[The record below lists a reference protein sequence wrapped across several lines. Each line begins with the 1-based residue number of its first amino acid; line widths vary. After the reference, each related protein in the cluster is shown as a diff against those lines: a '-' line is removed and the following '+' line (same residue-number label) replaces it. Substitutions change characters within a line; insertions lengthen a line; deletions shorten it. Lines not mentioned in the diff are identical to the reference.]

1 MGGPFAF
8 KAAIIF
14 LFILILTVPES
25 TSGEGNS
32 TNEKR
37 RQPNVVILFAD
48 NLAYDD
54 VGTFQTKSSNNKLRS
69 RTPRTDALATQGLK
83 LLHWNSPA
91 VLCSASR
98 AALLTGKYP
107 VRTGVYPRVF
117 EPDAQHGL
125 LANETTL
132 ADYLQQEGY
141 ATKLVGKWHLGSR
154 PGYLPIDRGFDEWF
168 GIPYHMSGGS
178 LDGHVC
184 GQERDPNGTL
194 WLPLFDGRDIV
205 EQPVDLSNLAPRY
218 VEEAKKFILEHASSS
233 DDKKQQPFF
242 LYMAFSHVHQL
253 CAPRFAECQW
263 ASSHFSRDD
272 KFAADYGDA
281 VEEMDW
287 ILGQVINALDEA
299 GVGDDTLVIFTSDN
313 GPWTAEQSCAGSKG
327 PFKGTWLKEN
337 VDDDCTACP
346 SEYKPSPLPGKKR
359 RCVYP
364 GTNYEVMGVPCGED
378 SGLGSAWEANV
389 RMPAIVRWKDGGV
402 PEGETSLEMISTLD
416 VLPTVLSIIGK
427 EILNGSEV
435 DGIDVSDIFLGHA
448 ASSSQS
454 MFREEDYQDETRRR
468 RRATVKSERAIFF
481 WRDGFKAGPLPAPFG
496 RFDVVAMK
504 IGWYKLWFWTKSSH
518 YNADEEVYHDPPL
531 IFDVLNDP
539 AEAYPLD
546 SDEHVDLISHAI
558 HLMSEHKG
566 SVEWTKP
573 LTLARDPK
581 YLPCVNVES
590 GCRTSPP
597 PLDGGSSSIDQA
609 EEK

>member
-1 MGGPFAF
+1 
-8 KAAIIF
+8 
-14 LFILILTVPES
+14 
-25 TSGEGNS
+25 
-32 TNEKR
+32 
-37 RQPNVVILFAD
+37 
-48 NLAYDD
+48 
-54 VGTFQTKSSNNKLRS
+54 
-69 RTPRTDALATQGLK
+69 
-83 LLHWNSPA
+83 
-91 VLCSASR
+91 
-98 AALLTGKYP
+98 

-132 ADYLQQEGY
+132 ADYLRQEGY
-141 ATKLVGKWHLGSR
+141 ATKIVGKWHLGSR

-184 GQERDPNGTL
+184 GKQRDPNGTL

-205 EQPVDLSNLAPRY
+205 EQPVDLRSLAPRY
-218 VEEAKKFILEHASSS
+218 VHEAREFIHEHAAS
-233 DDKKQQPFF
+233 QPFF

-263 ASSHFSRDD
+263 ASSHFSRREGG
-272 KFAADYGDA
+272 FTADFGDA

-287 ILGQVINALDEA
+287 ILGGVIDALDEA
-299 GVGDDTLVIFTSDN
+299 GVSDDTLVIFTSDN

-359 RCVYP
+359 RCIYP

-378 SGLGSAWEANV
+378 SGLGSAWEANI
-389 RMPAIVRWKDGGV
+389 RMPAIVRWKGHV
-402 PEGETSLEMISTLD
+402 PVGETSSEMVSTLD

-427 EILNGSEV
+427 KIPNGSKV
-435 DGIDVSDIFLGHA
+435 DGIDVKDIFLGQIP
-448 ASSSQS
+448 SSFS
-454 MFREEDYQDETRRR
+454 EDER
-468 RRATVKSERAIFF
+468 SERAIFF
-481 WRDGFKAGPLPAPFG
+481 WRDGFKTGPLPAPFG

-504 IGWYKLWFWTKSSH
+504 IGWY
-518 YNADEEVYHDPPL
+518 NADEEVYHDPPL
-531 IFDVLNDP
+531 ILDVLNDP

-546 SDEHVDLISHAI
+546 PDEHVDMISRAL
-558 HLMSEHKG
+558 HLMSEHKA
-566 SVEWTKP
+566 SIEWTTP
-573 LTLARDPK
+573 LTLTRDPK
-581 YLPCVNVES
+581 YLPCANAES

-597 PLDGGSSSIDQA
+597 LDQGASIDQA
-609 EEK
+609 EER